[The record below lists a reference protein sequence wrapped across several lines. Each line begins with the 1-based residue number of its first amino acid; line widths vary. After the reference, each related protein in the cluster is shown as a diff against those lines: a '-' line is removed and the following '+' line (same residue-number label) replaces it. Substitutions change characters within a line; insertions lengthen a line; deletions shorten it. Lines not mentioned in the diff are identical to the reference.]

1 GTGVDSMASV
11 TYFILIYVFS
21 NLAAFGVAAIISEK
35 TGKENIDEYK
45 GLYKT
50 NPFLSWM
57 LAIAL
62 FSLAGIPPTAGFFGK
77 LFLLTAG
84 SVKGNFW
91 LILIAGL
98 NMVISLF
105 YYLKIVR
112 AVIMDKNEN
121 PVEKVL
127 VNGYAKMGLVI
138 CAAGIILAGLIG
150 PLYDYI
156 RELITYFFN

>member
-1 GTGVDSMASV
+1 VGISGNFSAGTSSV
-11 TYFILIYVFS
+11 VYFVLIYIFS
-21 NLAAFGVAAIISEK
+21 NLAAFGVASVIAEQ
-35 TGKENIDEYK
+35 TGKESIDDYK

-57 LAIAL
+57 MALAL

-98 NMVISLF
+98 NMIISLY

-112 AVIMDKNEN
+112 AIFMDKNEQ
-121 PVEKVL
+121 PFEKISISPTVKL
-127 VNGYAKMGLVI
+127 GMII
-138 CAAGIILAGLIG
+138 CAAGIVLLGLVG

-156 RELITYFFN
+156 QSLIP